1 MGRVAQEGA
10 GGPASSP
17 RALCSPHGA
26 GAGSDQPR
34 GASVLKPPWSPR
46 DSECPPHFLSALSAW
61 PSPTLGALAYQPRA
75 GVRPALKSALH
86 WGQAA
91 SSPPGP
97 LASAPTLWA
106 VPLGLQCAGQFW
118 VTLSWLEPPTAARTR
133 PDSLFPEGRAVAGP
147 LGSWTSP
154 EPGVIPGWTF
164 PDPHPRP
171 SLASTSDTDL
181 GTHSP
186 PSATQCSPLCVVII
200 TDGET
205 EAGSHGQGGQSW
217 RPGVRLHPDM
227 LVPHL
232 QSRIKHVGSGGL
244 GMGGRGGP
252 RFSLAVAREQ
262 HGPR

>member
-17 RALCSPHGA
+17 WAPCSPHGA
-26 GAGSDQPR
+26 GAGSNQPR

-46 DSECPPHFLSALSAW
+46 DSECAPHFLSALSR
-61 PSPTLGALAYQPRA
+61 LAKPNP
-75 GVRPALKSALH
+75 GGPGLSAQG
-86 WGQAA
+86 WGPA
-91 SSPPGP
+91 SSQVSLALGSGSLLTPRP
-97 LASAPTLWA
+97 LTSAPTLWA

-171 SLASTSDTDL
+171 SLASTRDTDL

-186 PSATQCSPLCVVII
+186 PSATRCSPLCFVII

-232 QSRIKHVGSGGL
+232 QSRIKHVGGGGL

-262 HGPR
+262 HRPR